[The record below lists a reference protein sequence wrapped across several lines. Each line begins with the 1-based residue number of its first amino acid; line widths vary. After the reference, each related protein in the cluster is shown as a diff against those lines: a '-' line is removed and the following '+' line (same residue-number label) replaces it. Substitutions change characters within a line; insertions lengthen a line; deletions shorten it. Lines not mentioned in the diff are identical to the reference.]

1 LPVTTLERGKDQL
14 MKALGAVAIAMFL
27 TLMLAT
33 TASAAP
39 VTVPLLTAS
48 PFAILAGTDVTD
60 VPTSAISG
68 DVGLTPAAGSFYA
81 GLTCAEVSGT
91 IFAVNAAGPA
101 PCVVTNPGLLTVA
114 KNDLTTAYDDAAA
127 RIPDVTYNGA
137 DNQLGGLALVSGTYR
152 VGHAATAN
160 LVGNLTLDGAGNADA
175 VWIFQATSDLVFAS
189 SSTVTL
195 TGGAQACNVFW
206 QVGSAATLHTS
217 ANLVGTIL
225 AHDDISVDGNVTLS
239 GRLLAGGQA
248 NHAGAVTLI
257 QDTIT
262 APSSCVTQASINSAN
277 AAAAQTAADQAAA
290 AQAAAAQAAAAQLA
304 ATQAAAAQAAAAQAA
319 AAQAAATQAAV
330 TRAAQAAK
338 AAKAAAAKRA
348 RVRAAAVK
356 AAKKTIAKRR
366 AAVRAAK
373 STAVAAFTG

>member
-1 LPVTTLERGKDQL
+1 
-14 MKALGAVAIAMFL
+14 MKAFGAVAIAMFL
-27 TLMLAT
+27 TLMLAS

-48 PFAILAGTDVTD
+48 PFAILAGTAVTD
-60 VPTSAISG
+60 VPTSTIGG

-101 PCVVTNPGLLTVA
+101 PCVVNNPGLLTVA

-160 LVGNLTLDGAGNADA
+160 LIGNLTLDGAGNADA

-225 AHDDISVDGNVTLS
+225 AHDDISVDGNVTLR
-239 GRLLAGGQA
+239 GRLLAGGQPS
-248 NHAGAVTLI
+248 HAGAVTLI

-262 APSSCVTQASINSAN
+262 APSSCVTQASIDSSN
-277 AAAAQTAADQAAA
+277 AAAAQAAAAQAAA

-319 AAQAAATQAAV
+319 QAAAAQAAATQAAQAA
-330 TRAAQAAK
+330 RAAQVART
-338 AAKAAAAKRA
+338 AKAAAATRA
-348 RVRAAAVK
+348 RARATAVK
-356 AAKKTIAKRR
+356 AARKTIARKR

-373 STAVAAFTG
+373 STALAAFTG